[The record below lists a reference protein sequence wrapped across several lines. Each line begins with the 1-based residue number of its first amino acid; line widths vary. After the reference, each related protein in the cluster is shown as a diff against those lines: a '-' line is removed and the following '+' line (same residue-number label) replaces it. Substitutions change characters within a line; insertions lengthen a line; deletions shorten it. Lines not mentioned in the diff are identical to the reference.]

1 MLHLLYAA
9 IAVVVAVQL
18 SSFATSIYLHR
29 TLAHRGVYL
38 SPIVAF
44 PMRLQLWLW
53 TGINTKEWVAVH
65 RKHHR
70 HTDVDGD
77 PHSPVLEGL
86 WRILLGNVYYYA
98 REAKQPETLATFA
111 PDIGNGWL
119 DRHIFGFGIAG
130 VITGVAI
137 FMLLLG
143 PVWGG
148 LAYLVQAATYIFLNA
163 VINGANH
170 AFGKRNF
177 DNTAT
182 NLPFIALVTA
192 GEGWHNNHHAYPTS
206 ARFSVFRGEFD
217 PSWPVL
223 KLLTWMHLARPL
235 KLAPRMEQ
243 AARS

>member
-1 MLHLLYAA
+1 
-9 IAVVVAVQL
+9 
-18 SSFATSIYLHR
+18 
-29 TLAHRGVYL
+29 
-38 SPIVAF
+38 
-44 PMRLQLWLW
+44 
-53 TGINTKEWVAVH
+53 E
-65 RKHHR
+65 
-70 HTDVDGD
+70 GD

-98 REAKQPETLATFA
+98 REARDPETLATFA
-111 PDIGNGWL
+111 PDVGSGWL
-119 DRHIFGFGIAG
+119 DRHIFGFGLAG

-143 PVWGG
+143 PIWGG
-148 LAYLVQAATYIFLNA
+148 LAYLVQAAAYIFLNA

-182 NLPFIALVTA
+182 NLPFVALLTA

-206 ARFSVFRGEFD
+206 ARFAVFRGEFD

-223 KLLTWMHLARPL
+223 KLLTWM
-235 KLAPRMEQ
+235 
-243 AARS
+243 